1 MRRARVILRRLRARL
16 GSLRLRLMLG
26 TAALAVLFML
36 LLLPVL
42 QGIFLSALEQ
52 TVEKR
57 LASDAAALISAAR
70 IEDGQLHMPDKMP
83 DEEFDNLDS
92 HLLGFIF
99 DRDGKLIWRSRSS
112 LYELVRYLPHY
123 DGHGHEFVRIHD
135 DHNGQEYFVYDIE
148 VDLLRGDE
156 TALSIVTMQ
165 PTREYQSLFDG
176 FAWKLR
182 LWLGLALMVLLG
194 LLWFGLTWGFRSL
207 RGLSDELDGVEA
219 GTRQRLSDEHPRE
232 LLRLTSSLNR
242 LLDSERRQR
251 ERYRDS
257 LEDLAHSLKTP
268 LSVLQGIGETLTA
281 QPENREQAQLMQ
293 AQIERMSQQV
303 GYQLQR
309 ASLRRSGLVR
319 HREQVWPLLDGL
331 CRSLAKVYRDK
342 QVEAT
347 LDVPEHSQ
355 ITMERGAL
363 MELLGNLLEN
373 AYRLCLRQVRV
384 RLAPL
389 PDGCLLTIEDDGPGV
404 PADQRARV
412 LQRGERLDVQN
423 PGQGIGLAVVED
435 IVESYDGE
443 LSLKDSE
450 LGGACFRVRLYD

>member
-1 MRRARVILRRLRARL
+1 MRRGRVILRRLRARL

-36 LLLPVL
+36 LLMPVL
-42 QGIFLSALEQ
+42 QGVFLMALEQ

-70 IEDGQLHMPDKMP
+70 IENGQLHMPDKMP

-99 DRDGKLIWRSRSS
+99 DRDGTLIWRSRSS
-112 LYELVRYLPHY
+112 HDELVRYLPRY
-123 DGHGHEFVRIHD
+123 DGRGHEFVRIRD
-135 DHNGQEYFVYDIE
+135 DKGLEYFVYDIE
-148 VDLLRGDE
+148 VNLLRGDQ

-165 PTREYQSLFDG
+165 PTREYQSLFNG
-176 FAWKLR
+176 FAWQLR
-182 LWLGLALMVLLG
+182 LWLGLALVVLLT

-232 LLRLTSSLNR
+232 LLRLTNSLNR

-293 AQIERMSQQV
+293 AQIERMSQQI

-319 HREQVWPLLDGL
+319 HRERVWPLLDGL
-331 CRSLAKVYRDK
+331 CSSLDKVYRDK
-342 QVEAT
+342 RVEAT
-347 LDVPEHSQ
+347 VEVPEYSQ
-355 ITMERGAL
+355 VTMERGAL

-373 AYRLCLRQVRV
+373 AYRLCLQQVRV
-384 RLAPL
+384 RLEPL
-389 PDGCLLTIEDDGPGV
+389 TDGCLLTIEDDGPGV

-443 LSLKDSE
+443 LSLEDSE

>member
-1 MRRARVILRRLRARL
+1 MKRLRSILRKLRIRL
-16 GSLRLRLMLG
+16 GSLRLRLMLAS
-26 TAALAVLFML
+26 AALAMLFML
-36 LLLPVL
+36 SLMPVL
-42 QGIFLSALEQ
+42 QGVFLMALEQ

-70 IEDGQLHMPDKMP
+70 IHDGELHMPEKMP

-99 DRDGKLIWRSRSS
+99 DRDGTLLWRSRSS
-112 LYELVRYLPHY
+112 IDELVRYLPHY
-123 DGHGHEFVRIHD
+123 DGQGHEFARIRD
-135 DHNGQEYFVYDIE
+135 DSGHEYFVYDIE

-165 PTREYQSLFDG
+165 PTREYQVLFNG
-176 FAWKLR
+176 FAWQLR
-182 LWLGLALMVLLG
+182 LWLGIALLVLLG
-194 LLWFGLTWGFRSL
+194 LLWFGLTRGFRSL

-219 GTRQRLSDEHPRE
+219 GTRQRLSDDHPRE
-232 LLRLTSSLNR
+232 LLRLTNSLNR

-268 LSVLQGIGETLTA
+268 LSVLQGIGETLA
-281 QPENREQAQLMQ
+281 VQEGNREQAQLMQ

-319 HREQVWPLLDGL
+319 HREQIWPLLEGL
-331 CRSLAKVYRDK
+331 CRSLDKVYLDK

-347 LDVPEHSQ
+347 LEVPEHSQ
-355 ITMERGAL
+355 VTMERGAL

-373 AYRLCLRQVRV
+373 AYRLCLQRVRV
-384 RLAPL
+384 SVQPL
-389 PDGCLLTIEDDGPGV
+389 LDGCLITIEDDGPGV
-404 PADQRARV
+404 PQNQRERV
-412 LQRGERLDVQN
+412 LQRGERLDAQN

-435 IVESYDGE
+435 IIESYDGE
-443 LSLKDSE
+443 LSLEDSE

>member
-1 MRRARVILRRLRARL
+1 MRKARVIVRKVRIRLT
-16 GSLRLRLMLG
+16 SLRLRLMLAS
-26 TAALAVLFML
+26 AALAMLFML
-36 LLLPVL
+36 LLMPVL
-42 QGIFLSALEQ
+42 QGVFLMALEE

-57 LASDAAALISAAR
+57 LASDAAALISAAQ
-70 IEDGQLHMPDKMP
+70 IQEGQLHMPDKMP

-99 DRDGKLIWRSRSS
+99 DREGRLIWRSRSS
-112 LYELVRYLPHY
+112 LDELVNYKPRY
-123 DGHGHEFVRIHD
+123 DGRGHEFVRIRD
-135 DHNGQEYFVYDIE
+135 ESGQEYFVYDIE
-148 VDLLRGDE
+148 VDLLRGNE

-165 PTREYQSLFDG
+165 PTREYQGLFDG
-176 FAWKLR
+176 FAWQLR
-182 LWLGLALMVLLG
+182 LWLGLALLVLLG

-207 RGLSDELDGVEA
+207 RGLSDELDGVES
-219 GTRQRLSDEHPRE
+219 GTRQRLSDDHPRE
-232 LLRLTSSLNR
+232 LLRLTNSLNR

-268 LSVLQGIGETLTA
+268 LSVLQGIGETLA
-281 QPENREQAQLMQ
+281 VQPEIREQAQLMQ

-319 HREQVWPLLDGL
+319 HRERVWPLLDGL
-331 CRSLAKVYRDK
+331 CRSLDKVYRDK
-342 QVEAT
+342 RVEAM
-347 LDVPEHSQ
+347 LEVPEHSQ
-355 ITMERGAL
+355 ISMERGAL

-373 AYRLCLRQVRV
+373 AYRLCLHRVRV
-384 RLAPL
+384 SLQPL

-404 PADQRARV
+404 PHDQRSRV
-412 LQRGERLDVQN
+412 LQRGERLDAQN

-435 IVESYDGE
+435 IVESYEGE
-443 LSLKDSE
+443 LSLEDSE

>member
-1 MRRARVILRRLRARL
+1 MIVRKVRIRLT
-16 GSLRLRLMLG
+16 SLRLRLMLAS
-26 TAALAVLFML
+26 AALAMLFML
-36 LLLPVL
+36 LLMPVL
-42 QGIFLSALEQ
+42 QGVFLMALEE

-70 IEDGQLHMPDKMP
+70 IQEGQLHMPDKMP

-99 DRDGKLIWRSRSS
+99 DREGRLIWRSRSS
-112 LYELVRYLPHY
+112 LDELVNYKPRY
-123 DGHGHEFVRIHD
+123 DGRGHEFVRIRD
-135 DHNGQEYFVYDIE
+135 ESGQEYFVYDIE
-148 VDLLRGDE
+148 VDLLRGNE

-165 PTREYQSLFDG
+165 PTREYQGLFDG
-176 FAWKLR
+176 FAWQLR
-182 LWLGLALMVLLG
+182 LWLGLALLVLLG

-207 RGLSDELDGVEA
+207 RGLSDELDGVES
-219 GTRQRLSDEHPRE
+219 GTRQRLSDDHPRE
-232 LLRLTSSLNR
+232 LLRLTNSLNR

-268 LSVLQGIGETLTA
+268 LSVLQGIGETLSV

-319 HREQVWPLLDGL
+319 HRERVWPLLDGL
-331 CRSLAKVYRDK
+331 CRSLDKVYRDK
-342 QVEAT
+342 RVEAM
-347 LDVPEHSQ
+347 LEVPEHSQ
-355 ITMERGAL
+355 ISMERGAL

-373 AYRLCLRQVRV
+373 AYRLCLHRVRV
-384 RLAPL
+384 SLQPL
-389 PDGCLLTIEDDGPGV
+389 SDGCLLTIEDDGPGV
-404 PADQRARV
+404 PHDQRSRV
-412 LQRGERLDVQN
+412 LQRGERLDAQN

-435 IVESYDGE
+435 IVESYEGE
-443 LSLKDSE
+443 LSLEDSE
-450 LGGACFRVRLYD
+450 LGGACFKVRLYD

>member
-1 MRRARVILRRLRARL
+1 MIVRKVRIRLT
-16 GSLRLRLMLG
+16 SLRLRLMLAS
-26 TAALAVLFML
+26 AALAMLFML
-36 LLLPVL
+36 LLMPVL
-42 QGIFLSALEQ
+42 QGVFLMALEE

-57 LASDAAALISAAR
+57 LASDAAALISAAQ
-70 IEDGQLHMPDKMP
+70 IQEGQLHMPDKMP

-99 DRDGKLIWRSRSS
+99 DREGRLIWRSRSS
-112 LYELVRYLPHY
+112 LDELVNYKPRY
-123 DGHGHEFVRIHD
+123 DGRGHEFVRIRD
-135 DHNGQEYFVYDIE
+135 ESGQEYFVYDIE
-148 VDLLRGDE
+148 VDLLRGNE

-165 PTREYQSLFDG
+165 PTREYQGLFDG
-176 FAWKLR
+176 FAWQLR
-182 LWLGLALMVLLG
+182 LWLGLALLVLLG

-207 RGLSDELDGVEA
+207 RGLSDELDGVES
-219 GTRQRLSDEHPRE
+219 GTRQRLSDDHPRE
-232 LLRLTSSLNR
+232 LLRLTNSLNR

-268 LSVLQGIGETLTA
+268 LSVLQGIGETLA
-281 QPENREQAQLMQ
+281 VQPEIREQAQLMQ

-319 HREQVWPLLDGL
+319 HRERVWPLLDGL
-331 CRSLAKVYRDK
+331 CRSLDKVYRDK
-342 QVEAT
+342 RVEAM
-347 LDVPEHSQ
+347 LEVPEHSQ
-355 ITMERGAL
+355 ISMERGAL

-373 AYRLCLRQVRV
+373 AYRLCLHRVRV
-384 RLAPL
+384 SLQPL

-404 PADQRARV
+404 PHDQRSRV
-412 LQRGERLDVQN
+412 LQRGERLDAQN

-435 IVESYDGE
+435 IVESYEGE
-443 LSLKDSE
+443 LSLEDSE